1 MVKAGSKPKLIIFG
15 DERRD
20 FVAEAIE
27 DFTKF
32 AAGKAQILAN
42 CFCGDCV
49 GDVVKDADFAIVFG
63 GDGTILSAA
72 RELSQT
78 SVPVIGVNVGRL
90 GFLAE
95 FSIDELKKLFDRAI
109 TDDKLIGERMMLRCT
124 VTPSLCEAR
133 DGAKEKLSST
143 AINDVVITA
152 GPDYRMVDLKITVDG
167 QSLADC
173 VSDGLIISTPTGST
187 AYNLSAGGPILSANL
202 SAIVIT
208 PICPHTFSF
217 RPIVISADSRIE
229 IHPQRIN
236 EGTAVTLDGQAFRSL
251 KSGDI
256 VTVEKHSGAF
266 LVVNNPLRT
275 QWDTLAGKLSW
286 AEKPKYKRK

>member
-1 MVKAGSKPKLIIFG
+1 MVKTDQKTKLIIFG
-15 DERRD
+15 DERRE

-27 DFTKF
+27 DFAKF
-32 AAGKAQILAN
+32 VAGKAQILAN
-42 CFCGDCV
+42 CFRGDCAA
-49 GDVVKDADFAIVFG
+49 DVLKEADFAVVFG

-72 RELSQT
+72 RNLSGNN
-78 SVPVIGVNVGRL
+78 VPVIGVNVGRL

-95 FSIDELKKLFDRAI
+95 FSLEEVKNLFDTLTTEKKLVE
-109 TDDKLIGERMMLRCT
+109 KRMMLKCT
-124 VTPSLCEAR
+124 VANQ
-133 DGAKEKLSST
+133 GNEKLVST

-152 GPDYRMVDLKITVDG
+152 GAGYNMIDLKITVRG

-173 VSDGLIISTPTGST
+173 VGDGLIISTPTGST

-208 PICPHTFSF
+208 PISPHTLSF
-217 RPIVISADSRIE
+217 RPIVINADNKIE

-236 EGTAVTLDGQAFRSL
+236 EGTTVILDGQILSAL
-251 KSGDI
+251 KSEDV
-256 VTVEKHSGAF
+256 VTVERHSGSF

-275 QWDTLAGKLSW
+275 QWDTLAGKLNW
-286 AEKPKYKRK
+286 AQKPKYKRK

>member
-1 MVKAGSKPKLIIFG
+1 MVKEGRKPRLIIFG
-15 DERRD
+15 DARRE
-20 FVAEAIE
+20 FVAEAID

-32 AAGKAQILAN
+32 AEGRAQILAN
-42 CFCGDCV
+42 CFRGDCAE
-49 GDVVKDADFAIVFG
+49 DVVKNADFAVVFG

-72 RELSQT
+72 RDLSQT
-78 SVPVIGVNVGRL
+78 SVPVIGVNAGRL

-95 FSIDELKKLFDRAI
+95 FSIEELKKLFDRVTSDAALVE
-109 TDDKLIGERMMLRCT
+109 KRMMLKCT
-124 VTPSLCEAR
+124 VADKT
-133 DGAKEKLSST
+133 GGKLSST

-152 GPDYRMVDLKITVDG
+152 GPNYNMVDLKISISG
-167 QSLADC
+167 QNLADC

-217 RPIVISADSRIE
+217 RPIVISADSTIE

-236 EGTAVTLDGQAFRSL
+236 EGTAITLDGQVLSSL
-251 KSGDI
+251 ENNDI

-286 AEKPKYKRK
+286 AQKPKYKRK